1 MFYALLFSWL
11 VLWANCFF
19 PAIQSVR
26 VGAFMKSDIN
36 AVLRSG
42 EFVNDKDVFNR
53 MMHEMTG
60 GDQMVLKAIKQ
71 IARNTMDGISFSL
84 DPIIEHAKN
93 MAPRMVEHSSQL
105 IARFSQR
112 VDYADASRKLVQ
124 FVTQATGNSYEAD
137 QVLDIL
143 DSNQD
148 DPRET
153 TNRLIKFMS
162 RTNDFVSD
170 CIAQTR
176 SLMSTDPN
184 SEDYDFEEA
193 RQEYLAIQNRK
204 SYLFWHP
211 FEHPSATY
219 RHFLIATIVILGLW
233 LGAMIYRWYL
243 GANITDTVRVRLKIF
258 RILVFVYCMVFLV
271 VAVILQAGWF
281 VPFLVLILLPATV
294 VNLAIEFKFCRCALS
309 ALFLGGRQDNT

>member
-19 PAIQSVR
+19 PAIQSMR

-60 GDQMVLKAIKQ
+60 GDQMVIQAIKQ
-71 IARNTMDGISFSL
+71 IAKNTMDGVSFSL

-105 IARFSQR
+105 IARFTQG
-112 VDYADASRKLVQ
+112 VNHKDASRKLVQ
-124 FVTQATGNSYEAD
+124 FVTQATGSSYEAE

-143 DSNQD
+143 ESTQD
-148 DPRET
+148 DPRQT
-153 TNRLIKFMS
+153 THRLIKFMS

-176 SLMSTDPN
+176 SLMSTDAN
-184 SEDYDFEEA
+184 SEGKDLEIA
-193 RQEYLAIQNRK
+193 RQEYRAIKNRN

-211 FEHPSATY
+211 FEHPSDTY
-219 RHFLIATIVILGLW
+219 RHFVIATIVILGLW
-233 LGAMIYRWYL
+233 LGALIYRWYL
-243 GANITDTVRVRLKIF
+243 GANISDTVRISLKIF
-258 RILVFVYCMVFLV
+258 RILVFVYCMVFLA
-271 VAVILQAGWF
+271 VAV
-281 VPFLVLILLPATV
+281 VLCV
-294 VNLAIEFKFCRCALS
+294 LS
-309 ALFLGGRQDNT
+309 ALFFGGRQDIT